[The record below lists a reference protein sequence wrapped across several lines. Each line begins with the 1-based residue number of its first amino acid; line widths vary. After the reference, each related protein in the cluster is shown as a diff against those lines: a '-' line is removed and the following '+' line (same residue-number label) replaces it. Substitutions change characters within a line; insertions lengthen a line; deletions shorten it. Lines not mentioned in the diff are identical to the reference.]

1 MCGSLAA
8 SAPAG
13 LVYERGECVVRIN
26 YDNVVVYKMLNVL
39 TPGRLTREPRD
50 MGARPCARPLRT
62 MSVSTVRVDSPGEH
76 ENEASVNGVR
86 GDWSSRSCAR
96 LFLRVRVGEL

>member
-1 MCGSLAA
+1 M
-8 SAPAG
+8 
-13 LVYERGECVVRIN
+13 VRSIN

-50 MGARPCARPLRT
+50 MGARPLRT
-62 MSVSTVRVDSPGEH
+62 MSDIVWGMSVSTVRVDSPGEH

>member
-1 MCGSLAA
+1 M
-8 SAPAG
+8 
-13 LVYERGECVVRIN
+13 VRIN

-50 MGARPCARPLRT
+50 MGARPLRT